1 MISPNEELKEV
12 TKLVL
17 YGWGYPALFRTSDG
31 QPMQNRIVR
40 FPLHTAPAI
49 EGANPVTFRTV
60 CPKLELVKANY
71 LETITHKTPGVNPLL
86 IWVDTPKSLS
96 DDEIVNYQQQFMVW
110 ATHRGLTD
118 KEVNRVAP
126 IDWKQF
132 IPLITHSPIAQALK
146 PTIHWKQIALAIGLV
161 IVLLL
166 AHLLASPV
174 AACPTEAANTEI
186 ELCVD
191 TIVSSPSSLEIRN
204 LSIDTLSAIDPTSH
218 RL

>member
-1 MISPNEELKEV
+1 
-12 TKLVL
+12 
-17 YGWGYPALFRTSDG
+17 
-31 QPMQNRIVR
+31 
-40 FPLHTAPAI
+40 
-49 EGANPVTFRTV
+49 
-60 CPKLELVKANY
+60 
-71 LETITHKTPGVNPLL
+71 
-86 IWVDTPKSLS
+86 
-96 DDEIVNYQQQFMVW
+96 
-110 ATHRGLTD
+110 
-118 KEVNRVAP
+118 
-126 IDWKQF
+126 
-132 IPLITHSPIAQALK
+132 LITHSPIAQALK

-174 AACPTEAANTEI
+174 AACPTEAENTEI